1 MVFSVLK
8 FIPRANCGFRAQSL
22 ALAESGIWS
31 LPVDADEMIAKAR
44 SAIRPRRSFGF
55 ELARFI
61 FVGIYKLSG
70 WKVHDAMPPDRRMV
84 IIAAPHTS
92 NWDLLT
98 MLAVTLYY
106 RVPVRWMGKKSLGKG
121 PFGWVM
127 RWWGLLPVDRK
138 QSTSVV
144 DQVAQAYAT
153 MDELHVVIAPEG
165 TRSDV
170 TAWKT
175 GFHSIAVAAG
185 VPIALGFIDSEAK
198 IAGAGGPYMPTGD
211 YTADMAA
218 IGEFYAARLKN
229 YSVPQP
235 EPEADD

>member
-1 MVFSVLK
+1 
-8 FIPRANCGFRAQSL
+8 
-22 ALAESGIWS
+22 
-31 LPVDADEMIAKAR
+31 MIAKAHA
-44 SAIRPRRSFGF
+44 SIRPRRSFGF

-70 WKVHDAMPPDRRMV
+70 WKLHDAMPADRKLV

-106 RVPVRWMGKKSLGKG
+106 RVPVRWMGKKSLGQG

-127 RWWGLLPVDRK
+127 RWWGLLAVDRQ
-138 QSTSVV
+138 QSTSIV
-144 DQVAQAYAT
+144 DQVAQAYAQA
-153 MDELHVVIAPEG
+153 DEMAVVIAPEG

-170 TAWKT
+170 SAWKT
-175 GFHSIAVAAG
+175 GFHAIAVAAQ

-198 IAGAGGPYMPTGD
+198 FAGVGGPFMPTGD
-211 YTADMAA
+211 YAVDMAA
-218 IGEFYAARLKN
+218 IGEFYATRLNN

-235 EPEADD
+235 QPETND